1 MSRGKDWE
9 RRYPDLFAPLD
20 APTRRAVTRT
30 VANHAQEV
38 GIEPDRETLTDLIA
52 VLTGAITPEEYD
64 RRSDDWAA
72 RHTHRPR
79 PR

>member
-1 MSRGKDWE
+1 MEGAQDWE
-9 RRYPDLFAPLD
+9 LRYPDLFEPLD
-20 APTRRAVTRT
+20 GPTRRAVTRV

-38 GIEPDRETLTDLIA
+38 GIEPDRETLVDLIA
-52 VLTGAITPEEYD
+52 AVTGAITPEEYN

-72 RHTHRPR
+72 RRSRSPR

>member
-1 MSRGKDWE
+1 MEGAKDWE
-9 RRYPDLFAPLD
+9 LRYPDPFESLD
-20 APTRRAVTRT
+20 GPTRRAITWT

-38 GIEPDRETLTDLIA
+38 GIEPDRETLADLIA
-52 VLTGAITPEEYD
+52 AVTGTITPEEYN

-72 RHTHRPR
+72 RRSHRPR